1 MNVSSIGIQTILA
14 GSGIQRQSPVA
25 DTGSERDSDRIT
37 PSAPIQSS
45 PPPDVGQVLDKT
57 V

>member
-25 DTGSERDSDRIT
+25 DTGGERDSDRVT
-37 PSAPIQSS
+37 PSAPIQST
-45 PPPDVGQVLDKT
+45 PPPGVGQTVDKT

>member
-25 DTGSERDSDRIT
+25 DTGSERDSGRIT
-37 PSAPIQSS
+37 PSAPIQAS
-45 PPPDVGQVLDKT
+45 PPPDVGQVFDKT